1 MVSSYMCLRL
11 IAQYK
16 EPFVS
21 RCVCLY
27 TIQNSSFYRIT
38 IIIFIIPEIVFEIC
52 ASQYLL
58 NFPCIYGS
66 TFSIYSNIMFN
77 SIQRRMN
84 NICSIIWCDSP
95 FVIQVSKNP
104 YDCCK
109 HIENAVNS
117 TRTCYFICFRLV
129 FSIFFSNSIFLLY
142 LSLHFP
148 FFFGFTLCFGF
159 LFIFSCACSIV
170 FSSHNHGLWMNLMS
184 SNAVALNDIEN
195 LCCCFFLCCSSLFI
209 LVFMVHVLF
218 PDTF

>member
-1 MVSSYMCLRL
+1 MCLRL

-27 TIQNSSFYRIT
+27 TIQNSSFYRVT

-148 FFFGFTLCFGF
+148 FFFWFYFVLWFSLHF
-159 LFIFSCACSIV
+159 FMRLFDCLQFSQPWIV
-170 FSSHNHGLWMNLMS
+170 NEF
-184 SNAVALNDIEN
+184 DEFE
-195 LCCCFFLCCSSLFI
+195 CCCAQWHREFMLLLFLCCSSLFI